1 MSSKSK
7 PADTSHD
14 HDTVHKPSKEFAA
27 KARIPSMAAYKKLY
41 KESIDKPEKFWGN
54 EAKELIWQKKWT
66 KVLDWKPP
74 FAKWFD
80 GGKLNVCENCVD
92 RHAAVPRRNKAA
104 IIWEGEPGDKR
115 TLTYGQL
122 HR

>member
-1 MSSKSK
+1 MS
-7 PADTSHD
+7 
-14 HDTVHKPSKEFAA
+14 
-27 KARIPSMAAYKKLY
+27 AYKKLY

-54 EAKELIWQKKWT
+54 EAKELVWRKKWT

-92 RHAAVPRRNKAA
+92 RHAAGPRRNKAA

-115 TLTYGQL
+115 VITYGQL
-122 HR
+122 QREVCRFANVLRKKASKPATAS